1 MNTSNL
7 VKLLEEIGLEKIKV
21 INDNVMFLCPF
32 HGEVNNPSAGIK
44 IDGLYGA
51 CFSCNQG
58 FTLLSLVMHTKQCSF
73 KKACDLIDDYGGSI
87 REEVSSR
94 KILRYGEAE
103 ETAEK
108 MPVLPSH
115 RLAVYGSGKKFHKYI
130 LERFPK
136 DICRKFM
143 IGWDE
148 EILRITIPIFNR
160 EDGLLGFIR
169 RAVLNPKIS
178 GETNPEYE
186 KVYGNQ
192 PKYLI
197 DSCIVKSHVL
207 YPLNHF
213 ILPQDRTVILCEGQ
227 CFRGDTEILTKEEGW
242 ITFGKYTNQTVMQV
256 NDSFN
261 GEFVKPLAYIK
272 KPFNGEL
279 LYVERGG
286 NYESLT
292 TPNHNIVY
300 VDVKNRIIKR
310 EAQDMPK
317 NIIGKIPTAITHN
330 GDGIGLTKDQIALCI
345 AVSADATIDIRKN
358 TRQKA
363 KEKRY
368 ARSAFKKQRKVDRLR
383 NILESLGMEY
393 SCTSISGGYTSICFP
408 LPDWCVGRFFP
419 MDWIW
424 KSTLEEKQFI
434 ISEMV
439 YWDGNFVK
447 GRNQTEYVSKYYEN
461 AKFIQTIAHTCGIM
475 STIMKKEDSLGLRYK
490 VSVLHTKNSVSW
502 QGITPKKI
510 PHNGYV
516 YCVSVPS
523 RMILVRHNGRISVSG
538 NCDSI
543 RMHQHGFTNT
553 LSIINSKINQPQIDI
568 LKMMGVRN
576 IINFLDPDEAGKTG
590 GEKLQKLCRKDFTV
604 YNVKWVD
611 GVSDPDGL
619 TKEQAEHM
627 IANKFMYQLGR
638 LKRI

>member
-87 REEVSSR
+87 REETSSR

-148 EILRITIPIFNR
+148 ENLRITIPIFNR

-178 GETNPEYE
+178 GEPNPEYE

-213 ILPQDRTVILCEGQ
+213 ILPQDRTVVLCEGQ
-227 CFRGDTEILTKEEGW
+227 L
-242 ITFGKYTNQTVMQV
+242 
-256 NDSFN
+256 
-261 GEFVKPLAYIK
+261 
-272 KPFNGEL
+272 
-279 LYVERGG
+279 
-286 NYESLT
+286 
-292 TPNHNIVY
+292 
-300 VDVKNRIIKR
+300 
-310 EAQDMPK
+310 
-317 NIIGKIPTAITHN
+317 
-330 GDGIGLTKDQIALCI
+330 
-345 AVSADATIDIRKN
+345 
-358 TRQKA
+358 
-363 KEKRY
+363 
-368 ARSAFKKQRKVDRLR
+368 
-383 NILESLGMEY
+383 
-393 SCTSISGGYTSICFP
+393 
-408 LPDWCVGRFFP
+408 
-419 MDWIW
+419 
-424 KSTLEEKQFI
+424 
-434 ISEMV
+434 
-439 YWDGNFVK
+439 
-447 GRNQTEYVSKYYEN
+447 
-461 AKFIQTIAHTCGIM
+461 
-475 STIMKKEDSLGLRYK
+475 
-490 VSVLHTKNSVSW
+490 
-502 QGITPKKI
+502 
-510 PHNGYV
+510 
-516 YCVSVPS
+516 
-523 RMILVRHNGRISVSG
+523 
-538 NCDSI
+538 DSI
-543 RMHQHGFTNT
+543 RMYQHGFTNT

-604 YNVKWVD
+604 YNVKWAD